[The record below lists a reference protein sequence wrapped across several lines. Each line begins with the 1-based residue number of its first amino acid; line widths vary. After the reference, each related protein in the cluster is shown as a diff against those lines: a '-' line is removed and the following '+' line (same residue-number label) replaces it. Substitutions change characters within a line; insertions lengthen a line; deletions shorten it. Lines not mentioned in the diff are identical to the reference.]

1 MEYLP
6 SPNLLLEA
14 LTYLGAKA
22 NGHTPEDREARLRG
36 RGLEDLTEFSRRTA
50 PLTRLLR
57 ELDEAVSVP
66 PELLDRLFRDVEG
79 FPYSTTGAYSPA
91 FLLFYPAIGEYD
103 GDLDALVEGLC
114 AMTPDQTARNLLLS
128 LSMDDLIGD
137 GEGCADRFLDSVLN
151 LNIPSDSRLALL
163 GALRGYPE
171 LLREVARCLRPVL
184 AALEARRDQLA
195 DMAGALGREM
205 GETGPLEFFQATSG
219 LVPQAGQAYVLRPYV
234 IGSDTNLSLTGEDGT
249 ETIYCGVHRKYL
261 KELLSS
267 VQDSEERVFAAIKL
281 LGDRTRFDIMCCLR
295 EHPAYGQELSE
306 RLGLARNT
314 IHHHMGKLLNAGLV
328 TCTMEGNRVYYAIDK
343 AHLSTLLQLQR
354 SLLLGPGE

>member
-22 NGHTPEDREARLRG
+22 NGHTPGDREARLRS
-36 RGLEDLTEFSRRTA
+36 RGLEDLTDFSRRTA

-57 ELDEAVSVP
+57 ELDEAVSLP
-66 PELLDRLFRDVEG
+66 PELPDRLFRDVEG
-79 FPYSTTGAYSPA
+79 FSYSTTGSYSPA
-91 FLLFYPAIGEYD
+91 FLLLYPALGEYD
-103 GDLDALVEGLC
+103 GDLDALVERLC
-114 AMTPDQTARNLLLS
+114 AMTPDQAARHLLLS

-151 LNIPSDSRLALL
+151 LSIPPDSRLALL

-171 LLREVARCLRPVL
+171 LLREAAGCLRPVL

-195 DMAGALGREM
+195 AMAETLGREM
-205 GETGPLEFFQATSG
+205 EEAGPLEFLQATSG
-219 LVPQAGQAYVLRPYV
+219 LAPQAGAAYVLRPYV
-234 IGSDTNLSLTGEDGT
+234 LGSDTNLSLTGEDGT
-249 ETIYCGVHRKYL
+249 ETIYCGIHRKFL
-261 KELLSS
+261 KQLLASL
-267 VQDSEERVFAAIKL
+267 QGSEARVFAAIRL
-281 LGDRTRFDIMCCLR
+281 LGDRTRFDIMCLLR
-295 EHPAYGQELSE
+295 DHPAYGQELSE

-314 IHHHMGKLLNAGLV
+314 IHHHMSKLLNAGLV

-343 AHLSTLLQLQR
+343 AHLSDLLQLQHG
-354 SLLLGPGE
+354 LLLGPGE